1 MTLDRAHADHGLIV
15 ASDMAHVLL
24 ILELDYL
31 MYILWLGVSLSIH
44 LLLILSDVQLG
55 LLSLLVLFPVVVGN
69 LEDLS
74 QILRR
79 LHARHILLRGGRV
92 RLSQ

>member
-1 MTLDRAHADHGLIV
+1 MTLDRAHADHGMIV
-15 ASDMAHVLL
+15 AGDMAHVLL